1 MDLII
6 EKKAE
11 EFADALLQKKVQ
23 NSFTRFFRWR
33 KVFTYCDMAMAFEEG
48 AKWALKQ
55 DINKDLMKQKDFI
68 IEINK
73 DLKQRLDAMHT
84 ENDYL
89 REKLTELRAN
99 NETR

>member
-11 EFADALLQKKVQ
+11 EFADALLQNKVQ
-23 NSFTRFFRWR
+23 NSFTRFLRWR
-33 KVFTYCDMAMAFEEG
+33 KVFTYREIAMAFEEG
-48 AKWALKQ
+48 ANWALKQ
-55 DINKDLMKQKDFI
+55 DINKELTKQKDFI

-73 DLKQRLDAMHT
+73 DLQQRLDAMHT
-84 ENDYL
+84 ENDNL